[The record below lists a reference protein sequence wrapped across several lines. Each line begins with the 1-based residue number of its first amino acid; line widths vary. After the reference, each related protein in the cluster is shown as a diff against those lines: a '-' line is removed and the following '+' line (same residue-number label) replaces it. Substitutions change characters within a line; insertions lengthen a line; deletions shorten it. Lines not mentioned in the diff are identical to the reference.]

1 MKKLIILSLFVG
13 SFSLSACTGTA
24 GEPVRDTSG
33 SATGADEGKVVPIDA
48 AAFRKLIWD
57 YQKDPQNWAYSGEIP
72 CIVDFYADW
81 CRPCKMISPILDQI
95 AKDYKGKLVIYKVNT
110 DEQREL
116 SSVFNI
122 RSIPAVLFVPRAG
135 KPQMFVG
142 ALSKEAY
149 LESVK
154 TVLKVQ

>member
-1 MKKLIILSLFVG
+1 MKKFIIISLFMG
-13 SFSLSACTGTA
+13 AISFSFSACTGTA
-24 GEPVRDTSG
+24 GEPSNTGAG
-33 SATGADEGKVVPIDA
+33 SAANEGKVVPIDA
-48 AAFRKLIWD
+48 ASFRKLIWD
-57 YQKDPQNWAYSGEIP
+57 YQKDPQNWSYSGEVP

-116 SSVFNI
+116 SGVFNI

-154 TVLKVQ
+154 NVLKVQ